1 MIKTFH
7 IVRQS
12 LLEKMCERL
21 ISVDYG
27 LFYVKSQSTTSLLIF
42 FSLFIG
48 YKISEI
54 IIIFFYETL
63 HFDYKLVQ
71 L

>member
-1 MIKTFH
+1 MIRTFH

-12 LLEKMCERL
+12 LPEKMCKRL

-42 FSLFIG
+42 LSLFIG